1 MNQKRS
7 PNSKISSWQRE
18 NDTVAEEKNQVE
30 LAELLSGDRVSQ
42 DDRVSEQ
49 SSNPNQINSFH
60 QFLWFWRRH
69 SSWSHFNQGLFWGGL
84 VSLTSIL
91 SAIGGATLTKI
102 DLVEQ
107 QIFQRLQGNAS
118 ALTSVEDQTL
128 IKELKPDPLR
138 VNLLPEYTPSKAIKN
153 SQQLATSTIARPKPL
168 SSDQTSVLAR
178 QHPVQDNLVAV
189 QNTTNNPE
197 LGRQVVAYLRQQNFR
212 HVYLVKHIPL
222 KLKQTNIVS
231 NYGQVETANYL
242 KNILGFGNL
251 KAKSTL
257 QQPKL
262 VLQLGE
268 DALFST
274 NYRFDR

>member
-60 QFLWFWRRH
+60 QSLWFWWRH
-69 SSWSHFNQGLFWGGL
+69 SSWSYFNQGLFWGGL

>member
-7 PNSKISSWQRE
+7 PNSKTSSCQRE

-30 LAELLSGDRVSQ
+30 LAQLRSGVIEG
-42 DDRVSEQ
+42 DRVSEQ

-60 QFLWFWRRH
+60 QSLWFWWRH
-69 SSWSHFNQGLFWGGL
+69 SSWSYFNQGLFWGGL
-84 VSLTSIL
+84 ISLTSIL

-107 QIFQRLQGNAS
+107 QVSQRLQGNAS
-118 ALTSVEDQTL
+118 ALTSVENQTL
-128 IKELKPDPLR
+128 IKLEPDPLS
-138 VNLLPEYTPSKAIKN
+138 VNLLPRYTPSKAIKN

-168 SSDQTSVLAR
+168 SSDQTTLLAR

-197 LGRQVVAYLRQQNFR
+197 LGRQVVAYLKQRNFR

-257 QQPKL
+257 KQPKL
-262 VLQLGE
+262 ILQLGE

>member
-7 PNSKISSWQRE
+7 PNGKPSSWQTE
-18 NDTVAEEKNQVE
+18 NDTLAKEKNQVE
-30 LAELLSGDRVSQ
+30 LTQLPSS
-42 DDRVSEQ
+42 DRVSEGDRLGKQ

-60 QFLWFWRRH
+60 QFLRFWQRH
-69 SSWSHFNQGLFWGGL
+69 SSWSYFNQGLFWGGL

-107 QIFQRLQGNAS
+107 QVSQRLQGNAS
-118 ALTSVEDQTL
+118 VLTSIEDRTL
-128 IKELKPDPLR
+128 IKELELDPLD
-138 VNLLPEYTPSKAIKN
+138 VNLLPADAPSKAIKN
-153 SQQLATSTIARPKPL
+153 NQQLAASNIDPKPL
-168 SSDQTSVLAR
+168 SSDRSTMLAR
-178 QHPVQDNLVAV
+178 KHPFEHNLVAV

-268 DALFST
+268 DALVST
-274 NYRFDR
+274 NYRFGR

>member
-18 NDTVAEEKNQVE
+18 NDTIAKEKNQVE
-30 LAELLSGDRVSQ
+30 LAQLRLG
-42 DDRVSEQ
+42 DRVSEQ

-69 SSWSHFNQGLFWGGL
+69 SSWSYFNQGLFWGGL
-84 VSLTSIL
+84 VSLTSML

-107 QIFQRLQGNAS
+107 QVSQRLQGNAS
-118 ALTSVEDQTL
+118 ALTSVEEQTL
-128 IKELKPDPLR
+128 INELESDPIG
-138 VNLLPEYTPSKAIKN
+138 VNFLPGSTPSKAIKN
-153 SQQLATSTIARPKPL
+153 SQAASTIARPKPL

-178 QHPVQDNLVAV
+178 QHPVQDKLVAV

-251 KAKSTL
+251 EAKSTL

-268 DALFST
+268 DALFSN

>member
-30 LAELLSGDRVSQ
+30 LDELHSGDRVSEG
-42 DDRVSEQ
+42 DLVREQ
-49 SSNPNQINSFH
+49 SSNPHQINSFH

-69 SSWSHFNQGLFWGGL
+69 SSWSYFNHGLFWGGL

-107 QIFQRLQGNAS
+107 QVSQRLQGNAS
-118 ALTSVEDQTL
+118 ALTSVEEQTL
-128 IKELKPDPLR
+128 IKELKPNPLR
-138 VNLLPEYTPSKAIKN
+138 VNLLPEYTPSTIKN
-153 SQQLATSTIARPKPL
+153 NQQLATSTIARPKPL

-178 QHPVQDNLVAV
+178 QHPVQDKLVAV

-197 LGRQVVAYLRQQNFR
+197 LGIQVVAYLRQQNFR

-251 KAKSTL
+251 EAKSTL

-268 DALFST
+268 DALFSN

>member
-18 NDTVAEEKNQVE
+18 NDTVAKEKNQGARFSE
-30 LAELLSGDRVSQ
+30 GDRF
-42 DDRVSEQ
+42 SEQ
-49 SSNPNQINSFH
+49 SSNIH
-60 QFLWFWRRH
+60 QSNLLRQSLWFWRRH
-69 SSWSHFNQGLFWGGL
+69 SSWSYFNQGLFWGGL
-84 VSLTSIL
+84 VSLTSIS
-91 SAIGGATLTKI
+91 SAIGGAALTNI
-102 DLVEQ
+102 DLVAQ
-107 QIFQRLQGNAS
+107 QVSQRLQGNTS
-118 ALTSVEDQTL
+118 A
-128 IKELKPDPLR
+128 IKELEPDPLR
-138 VNLLPEYTPSKAIKN
+138 VNLLPGYTPSKAIKN
-153 SQQLATSTIARPKPL
+153 SQQLATSTIAEAKPL
-168 SSDQTSVLAR
+168 FSGQTTLLAR
-178 QHPVQDNLVAV
+178 KHPVEDNLVAV

-197 LGRQVVAYLRQQNFR
+197 LGRQVVAYLKQRNFR

-231 NYGQVETANYL
+231 NYGQVETASYL

-251 KAKSTL
+251 EAKSTL

>member
-30 LAELLSGDRVSQ
+30 LDELHSGDRVREG
-42 DDRVSEQ
+42 DLVREQ
-49 SSNPNQINSFH
+49 SSNPHQINSFH

-69 SSWSHFNQGLFWGGL
+69 SSWSYFNHGLFWGGL

-107 QIFQRLQGNAS
+107 QVSQRLQGNAS
-118 ALTSVEDQTL
+118 ALTSVEEQTL
-128 IKELKPDPLR
+128 IKELKPNPLR
-138 VNLLPEYTPSKAIKN
+138 VNLLPEYTPSTIKN
-153 SQQLATSTIARPKPL
+153 NQQLATSTIARPKPL

-178 QHPVQDNLVAV
+178 QHPVQDKLVAV

-251 KAKSTL
+251 EAKSTL

-268 DALFST
+268 DALFSN